1 MKIAL
6 AITTH
11 NRYEVF
17 KKSYSMWKKFLPKGA
32 KLYVVDDGSDI
43 PVPEATFRFAKPQ
56 GISVAKNKCFELM
69 GEADFY
75 FQVDDDIY
83 PLHKDWYKPYINSG
97 MNHLCLGFDRFSN
110 GGRNGHVLVKSEGGF
125 DYWQEPCGLMMMFT
139 KKCLETVGGMDTRY
153 KTWGSE
159 HVQLSRRIFNAGLT
173 PYPYMDI
180 KDSIKNFYSYDQ
192 DQSSPRSLD
201 EQTRRIAFSVNQQ
214 LLHQDF
220 NSKAYCPIIVPEDVY
235 ITTLFT
241 KIVDPQREEKWK
253 ADKSVLDVLIKS
265 LDGQKLIVL
274 TDTFENSVENN
285 VHYIK
290 VKTSSNNPYWQRW
303 LSIAEHLT
311 DNKYG
316 KIMICDGTDVTLMR
330 DPFPHLL
337 PNIIYLG
344 DEQGQIIR
352 NRWLMDRHP
361 AQVYQ
366 KMYDI
371 GASWRLLNAGLCG
384 GLYDTVKKFVDLMVL
399 HYHEHGKTDYTD
411 MPGFNYIAYLHFKD
425 KIFHGPQM
433 NNIFKSFADNNI
445 CWFLHK

>member
-32 KLYVVDDGSDI
+32 KLIVVDDGSDI
-43 PVPEATFRFAKPQ
+43 PVPEASFRFAKPR
-56 GISVAKNKCFELM
+56 GIAVAKNKCFELM
-69 GEADFY
+69 GDADFY
-75 FQVDDDIY
+75 FLIDDDVY
-83 PLHKDWYKPYINSG
+83 ALHKDWYKPYINSG

-110 GGRNGHVLVKSEGGF
+110 GRPNGHVLVKTDDSF

-139 KKCLETVGGMDTRY
+139 PICLEKAGGMDPKFGR
-153 KTWGSE
+153 WSAE
-159 HVQLSRRIFNAGLT
+159 HQQLSQRIHNLGLT
-173 PYPYMDI
+173 PYPFMDV
-180 KDSIKNFYSYDQ
+180 KDGIKNFYSYDQ
-192 DQSSPRSLD
+192 DQSAERSVD
-201 EQTRRIAFSVNQQ
+201 GTERRILWEKNKRMLMEDRHSR
-214 LLHQDF
+214 
-220 NSKAYCPIIVPEDVY
+220 AYIPIIVPEDVF

-253 ADKSVLDVLIKS
+253 ADKTVLDVLIKS
-265 LDGQKLIVL
+265 LEGQKLIVL

-285 VHYIK
+285 VHFIK

-303 LSIAEHLT
+303 LSISEHLSE
-311 DNKYG
+311 NRYG
-316 KIMICDGTDVTLMR
+316 KIIICDGTDVELMR

-384 GLYDTVKKFVDLMVL
+384 GLHDTVHEFVDYMCK
-399 HYHEHGKTDYTD
+399 HYRDYGKDDYVD
-411 MPGFNYIAYLHFKD
+411 MAGFNFVAYLYFKD
-425 KIFHGPQM
+425 RIFHGPQM
-433 NNIFKSFADNNI
+433 NNIFKSYTDNNI
-445 CWFLHK
+445 CWFKHK